1 MRTIIIFKTAT
12 PDERIVLR
20 TDSMYDD
27 YESMFTVM
35 TVEGS
40 IEGVINEFKGGSVI
54 SLSTVSRFV
63 ANNAGIEAVAM
74 SPDDAKLDVE
84 KATPKF
90 LSIDVFPIF
99 NETSYRE
106 HVSAEYQEQ
115 YSYEDS
121 KESLPW
127 LAIKSVKAVLATPFD
142 LEISHNGSACTFG
155 GTSEKV
161 GTVSGTKITISD
173 FQNVMF
179 ACKDDLGATD
189 PKGIWQLKFTMN
201 GITDIREVV
210 IS

>member
-1 MRTIIIFKTAT
+1 MRTIVIFKTAT

-54 SLSTVSRFV
+54 SLSTISRFV
-63 ANNAGIEAVAM
+63 ANNTGIEAVAM
-74 SPDDAKLDVE
+74 SPDDVKLDVAA
-84 KATPKF
+84 ATPKF

-106 HVSAEYQEQ
+106 HVSPEYQEQ

-121 KESLPW
+121 KDSLPW

-155 GTSEKV
+155 GNS

-179 ACKDDLGATD
+179 ACKDDLGVDD
-189 PKGIWQLKFTMN
+189 PKGVWQLKFTMN
-201 GITDIREVV
+201 SITDIREVV

>member
-1 MRTIIIFKTAT
+1 MRTIVIFKTAT

-27 YESMFTVM
+27 YESVFTVM

-40 IEGVINEFKGGSVI
+40 IEGVINEFKGGSII
-54 SLSTVSRFV
+54 SLSTISRFV
-63 ANNAGIEAVAM
+63 ANNTGIEAVAM
-74 SPDDAKLDVE
+74 SPDDAKLDVAE
-84 KATPKF
+84 ATPKF

-106 HVSAEYQEQ
+106 HVSPEYQEQ

-161 GTVSGTKITISD
+161 GEVSGTKITISD
-173 FQNVMF
+173 FSNVMF
-179 ACKDDLGATD
+179 GCKEDLGVDD
-189 PKGIWQLKFTMN
+189 PKGVWQLKFTMN
-201 GITDIREVV
+201 DITDIREVV

>member
-1 MRTIIIFKTAT
+1 MRTIVIFKTAT

-27 YESMFTVM
+27 YESVFTVM

-40 IEGVINEFKGGSVI
+40 IEGVINEFKGGSII
-54 SLSTVSRFV
+54 SLSTISRFV
-63 ANNAGIEAVAM
+63 ANNTGIEAVAM
-74 SPDDAKLDVE
+74 SPDDAKLDVAT
-84 KATPKF
+84 ATPKF

-99 NETSYRE
+99 NETSYHE
-106 HVSAEYQEQ
+106 HVSPEYQER

-121 KESLPW
+121 KDSLPW

-155 GTSEKV
+155 GNSENV

-179 ACKDDLGATD
+179 ACKDDLGVDD

>member
-1 MRTIIIFKTAT
+1 MRTIVIFKTAT

-54 SLSTVSRFV
+54 SLSTISRFV
-63 ANNAGIEAVAM
+63 ANNTGIEAVAM
-74 SPDDAKLDVE
+74 SPDDAKLDVAT
-84 KATPKF
+84 ATPKF

-106 HVSAEYQEQ
+106 HVSEDYQKEYP
-115 YSYEDS
+115 YEAS
-121 KESLPW
+121 KDSLPW

-155 GTSEKV
+155 GTSENV

-179 ACKDDLGATD
+179 ACKDDLGVDD
-189 PKGIWQLKFTMN
+189 PKGVWQLKFTMN

>member
-1 MRTIIIFKTAT
+1 MRTIVIFKTAT

-27 YESMFTVM
+27 YERVFTVM

-40 IEGVINEFKGGSVI
+40 IEGVINEFNGGSII
-54 SLSTVSRFV
+54 SLSTISRFV
-63 ANNAGIEAVAM
+63 ANNTGIEAVAM
-74 SPDDAKLDVE
+74 SPDDAKLDVAA
-84 KATPKF
+84 ATPKF

-106 HVSAEYQEQ
+106 HVSPEYQEQ

-121 KESLPW
+121 KDSLPW

-161 GTVSGTKITISD
+161 GEVSGTKITISD
-173 FQNVMF
+173 FSNVMF
-179 ACKDDLGATD
+179 GCKEDLGADD
-189 PKGIWQLKFTMN
+189 PKGVWQLKFTMN

>member
-1 MRTIIIFKTAT
+1 MRTIVIFKTAT

-27 YESMFTVM
+27 YESLFTVM

-40 IEGVINEFKGGSVI
+40 IEGVINEFKGGSI
-54 SLSTVSRFV
+54 ASLSSISRFV
-63 ANNAGIEAVAM
+63 ANNTGIEAVAM

-84 KATPKF
+84 ADTPKF
-90 LSIDVFPIF
+90 LSIVVFPIV

-106 HVSAEYQEQ
+106 HVAEDYQNQ

-142 LEISHNGSACTFG
+142 LEISHNGEACTFG
-155 GTSEKV
+155 GTSENV
-161 GTVSGTKITISD
+161 GEVSGTKITISD
-173 FQNVMF
+173 FSNVMF
-179 ACKDDLGATD
+179 GCKEDLGATD
-189 PKGIWQLKFTMN
+189 PKGLWQLKFTMN
-201 GITDIREVV
+201 GITDIREVT
-210 IS
+210 IP

>member
-1 MRTIIIFKTAT
+1 MRTIVIFKTAT

-40 IEGVINEFKGGSVI
+40 IEGVINEFKSGNVI
-54 SLSTVSRFV
+54 SLSTISRFV
-63 ANNAGIEAVAM
+63 ANNTGIEAVAM
-74 SPDDAKLDVE
+74 SPDDAKLDVAA
-84 KATPKF
+84 ATPKF

-106 HVSAEYQEQ
+106 HVSPEYQEQ

-121 KESLPW
+121 KDSLPW

-161 GTVSGTKITISD
+161 GEVSGTKITISD
-173 FQNVMF
+173 FSNVMF
-179 ACKDDLGATD
+179 GCKEDLGADD
-189 PKGIWQLKFTMN
+189 PKGVWQLKFTMN
-201 GITDIREVV
+201 GITDICEVV

>member
-1 MRTIIIFKTAT
+1 MRTIVIFKTAT

-27 YESMFTVM
+27 YESVFTVM

-40 IEGVINEFKGGSVI
+40 IEGVINEFKGGSII
-54 SLSTVSRFV
+54 SLSTISRFV
-63 ANNAGIEAVAM
+63 ANNTGIEAVAM
-74 SPDDAKLDVE
+74 SPDDAKLDVAT
-84 KATPKF
+84 ATPKF

-106 HVSAEYQEQ
+106 HVSPEYQER

-121 KESLPW
+121 KDSLPW

-155 GTSEKV
+155 GNSETV

-179 ACKDDLGATD
+179 ACKDDLGVDD
-189 PKGIWQLKFTMN
+189 PKGVWQLKFTMN

>member
-1 MRTIIIFKTAT
+1 MRTIVIFKTAT

-27 YESMFTVM
+27 YESVFTVM

-54 SLSTVSRFV
+54 SLSTISRFV
-63 ANNAGIEAVAM
+63 ANNTGIEAVAM
-74 SPDDAKLDVE
+74 SPDDVKLDVAA
-84 KATPKF
+84 ATPKF

-106 HVSAEYQEQ
+106 HVSPEYQEQ

-121 KESLPW
+121 KDSLPW

-155 GTSEKV
+155 GNSETV

-179 ACKDDLGATD
+179 ACKDDLGVDD
-189 PKGIWQLKFTMN
+189 PKGVWQLKFTMN
-201 GITDIREVV
+201 SITDIREVV

>member
-1 MRTIIIFKTAT
+1 MRTIVIFKTAT

-27 YESMFTVM
+27 YESVFTVM

-40 IEGVINEFKGGSVI
+40 IEGVINEFKGGSII
-54 SLSTVSRFV
+54 SLSTISRFV
-63 ANNAGIEAVAM
+63 ANNTGIEAVAM
-74 SPDDAKLDVE
+74 SPDDVKLDVAA
-84 KATPKF
+84 ATPKF

-106 HVSAEYQEQ
+106 HVSPEYQEQ

-161 GTVSGTKITISD
+161 GEVSGTKITISD
-173 FQNVMF
+173 FSNVMF
-179 ACKDDLGATD
+179 GCKEDLGVDD
-189 PKGIWQLKFTMN
+189 PKGVWQLKFTMN

>member
-1 MRTIIIFKTAT
+1 MRTIVIFKTAT
-12 PDERIVLR
+12 HDERIVLR

-27 YESMFTVM
+27 YESVFTVM

-40 IEGVINEFKGGSVI
+40 IEGVINEFKGGSII
-54 SLSTVSRFV
+54 SLSTISRFV
-63 ANNAGIEAVAM
+63 ANNTGIEAVAM
-74 SPDDAKLDVE
+74 SPDDAKLDVAA
-84 KATPKF
+84 ATPKF

-106 HVSAEYQEQ
+106 HVSPEYQEQ

-121 KESLPW
+121 KDSLPW

-142 LEISHNGSACTFG
+142 LEISHNGDACTFG
-155 GTSEKV
+155 GNSEKV
-161 GTVSGTKITISD
+161 GTVSVTKITKSD

-179 ACKDDLGATD
+179 ACKDDLGVDD

>member
-1 MRTIIIFKTAT
+1 
-12 PDERIVLR
+12 
-20 TDSMYDD
+20 
-27 YESMFTVM
+27 
-35 TVEGS
+35 
-40 IEGVINEFKGGSVI
+40 
-54 SLSTVSRFV
+54 
-63 ANNAGIEAVAM
+63 M
-74 SPDDAKLDVE
+74 SPDDAKLDVAT
-84 KATPKF
+84 ATPKF

-106 HVSAEYQEQ
+106 HVSPEYQEQ

-121 KESLPW
+121 KDSLPW

-155 GTSEKV
+155 GNSEKV

-179 ACKDDLGATD
+179 ACKDDLGVDD
-189 PKGIWQLKFTMN
+189 PKGVWQLKFTMN

>member
-1 MRTIIIFKTAT
+1 MRTIVIFKTAT

-54 SLSTVSRFV
+54 SLSTISRFV
-63 ANNAGIEAVAM
+63 ANNTGIEAVAM
-74 SPDDAKLDVE
+74 SPDDVKLDVAA
-84 KATPKF
+84 ATPKF

-106 HVSAEYQEQ
+106 HVSPEYQEQ

-121 KESLPW
+121 KDSLPW

-155 GTSEKV
+155 GNSETV

-179 ACKDDLGATD
+179 ACKDDLGVDD
-189 PKGIWQLKFTMN
+189 PKGVWQLKFTMN
-201 GITDIREVV
+201 SITDIREVV

>member
-1 MRTIIIFKTAT
+1 MRTIVIFKTAT

-27 YESMFTVM
+27 YESLFTVM

-40 IEGVINEFKGGSVI
+40 IEGVINEFKGGSI
-54 SLSTVSRFV
+54 ASLSSISRFV
-63 ANNAGIEAVAM
+63 ANNTGIEAVAM
-74 SPDDAKLDVE
+74 SPDDAKLDVAA
-84 KATPKF
+84 ATPKF

-106 HVSAEYQEQ
+106 HVAEDYQKQ

-142 LEISHNGSACTFG
+142 LEISHNGEACTFG
-155 GTSEKV
+155 GTSEKI
-161 GTVSGTKITISD
+161 GEVSGTKITISD
-173 FQNVMF
+173 FSNVMF
-179 ACKDDLGATD
+179 DCKADLGATD
-189 PKGIWQLKFTMN
+189 PKGLWQLKFTMN
-201 GITDIREVV
+201 GITDIREVT
-210 IS
+210 IP

>member
-1 MRTIIIFKTAT
+1 MRTIVIFKTAT

-27 YESMFTVM
+27 YESVFTVM

-40 IEGVINEFKGGSVI
+40 IEGVINEFKGGSII
-54 SLSTVSRFV
+54 SLSTISRFV
-63 ANNAGIEAVAM
+63 ANNTGIEAVAM
-74 SPDDAKLDVE
+74 SPDDAKLDVAV
-84 KATPKF
+84 ATPKF

-106 HVSAEYQEQ
+106 HVSAEYQEH

-121 KESLPW
+121 KDSLPW

-155 GTSEKV
+155 GNSETV

-179 ACKDDLGATD
+179 ACKDDLGVDD
-189 PKGIWQLKFTMN
+189 PKGVWQLKFTMN

>member
-1 MRTIIIFKTAT
+1 
-12 PDERIVLR
+12 
-20 TDSMYDD
+20 
-27 YESMFTVM
+27 M

-40 IEGVINEFKGGSVI
+40 IEGVINEFKGGSII
-54 SLSTVSRFV
+54 SLSTISRFV
-63 ANNAGIEAVAM
+63 ANNTGIEAVAM
-74 SPDDAKLDVE
+74 SPDDAKLDVAT
-84 KATPKF
+84 ATPKF

-106 HVSAEYQEQ
+106 HVSPEYQERH
-115 YSYEDS
+115 SYEDS
-121 KESLPW
+121 KDSLPW

-155 GTSEKV
+155 GNSENV

-179 ACKDDLGATD
+179 ACKDDLGVDD

>member
-1 MRTIIIFKTAT
+1 MRTIVIFKTAT

-27 YESMFTVM
+27 YESLFTVM

-40 IEGVINEFKGGSVI
+40 IEGVINEFKGGSI
-54 SLSTVSRFV
+54 ASLSSISRFV
-63 ANNAGIEAVAM
+63 ANNTGIEAVAM

-84 KATPKF
+84 AATPKF
-90 LSIDVFPIF
+90 LSIDVFPIV

-106 HVSAEYQEQ
+106 HVAEDYQNW

-142 LEISHNGSACTFG
+142 LEISHNGEACTFG

-161 GTVSGTKITISD
+161 GEVSGTKITISD
-173 FQNVMF
+173 FSNVMF
-179 ACKDDLGATD
+179 GCKEDLGATD
-189 PKGIWQLKFTMN
+189 PKGLWQLKFTMN
-201 GITDIREVV
+201 GITDIREVT
-210 IS
+210 IP

>member
-1 MRTIIIFKTAT
+1 MRTIVIFKTAT

-27 YESMFTVM
+27 YESVFTVM

-40 IEGVINEFKGGSVI
+40 IEGVINEFKGGSII
-54 SLSTVSRFV
+54 SLSTISRFV
-63 ANNAGIEAVAM
+63 ANNTGIEAVAM
-74 SPDDAKLDVE
+74 SPDDAKLDVAT
-84 KATPKF
+84 ATPKF

-99 NETSYRE
+99 NETSYPE
-106 HVSAEYQEQ
+106 HVSPEYQER

-121 KESLPW
+121 KDSLPW

-155 GTSEKV
+155 GNSENV

-179 ACKDDLGATD
+179 ACKDDLGVDD

>member
-1 MRTIIIFKTAT
+1 MRTIVIFKTAT

-27 YESMFTVM
+27 YESVFTVM

-40 IEGVINEFKGGSVI
+40 IEGVINEFKGGSII
-54 SLSTVSRFV
+54 SLSTISRFV
-63 ANNAGIEAVAM
+63 ANNTGIEAVAM
-74 SPDDAKLDVE
+74 SPDDAKLDVAT
-84 KATPKF
+84 ATPKF

-106 HVSAEYQEQ
+106 HVSPEYQEQ

-121 KESLPW
+121 KDSLPW

-155 GTSEKV
+155 GNSEKV

-179 ACKDDLGATD
+179 ACKDDLGVDD
-189 PKGIWQLKFTMN
+189 PKGVWQLKFTMN

>member
-1 MRTIIIFKTAT
+1 MRTIIIFKTAA

-63 ANNAGIEAVAM
+63 ANNTGIEAVAM

-106 HVSAEYQEQ
+106 HVSSEYQEQ

>member
-1 MRTIIIFKTAT
+1 MRTIVIFKTAT

-27 YESMFTVM
+27 YESVFTVM

-40 IEGVINEFKGGSVI
+40 IEGVINEFKGGSII
-54 SLSTVSRFV
+54 SLSTISRFV
-63 ANNAGIEAVAM
+63 ANNTGIEAVAM
-74 SPDDAKLDVE
+74 SPDDAKLDVAA
-84 KATPKF
+84 ATPKF

-106 HVSAEYQEQ
+106 HVSPEYQEQ

-142 LEISHNGSACTFG
+142 LEISHNGSACAFG

-161 GTVSGTKITISD
+161 GEVSGTKITISD
-173 FQNVMF
+173 FSNVMF
-179 ACKDDLGATD
+179 GCKEDLGADD
-189 PKGIWQLKFTMN
+189 PKGVWQLKFTMN

>member
-1 MRTIIIFKTAT
+1 MRTIVIFKTAT

-27 YESMFTVM
+27 YESLFTVM

-40 IEGVINEFKGGSVI
+40 IEGVINDFKGGSI
-54 SLSTVSRFV
+54 ASLSSISRFV
-63 ANNAGIEAVAM
+63 ANNTGIEAVAM

-84 KATPKF
+84 AATPKF
-90 LSIDVFPIF
+90 LSIDVFPIV

-106 HVSAEYQEQ
+106 HVAEDYQNQ

-142 LEISHNGSACTFG
+142 LEISHNGEACTFG

-161 GTVSGTKITISD
+161 GEVSGTKITISD
-173 FQNVMF
+173 FSNVMF
-179 ACKDDLGATD
+179 GCKEDLGATD
-189 PKGIWQLKFTMN
+189 PKGLWQLKFTMN
-201 GITDIREVV
+201 GITDIRVV
-210 IS
+210 TIP

>member
-1 MRTIIIFKTAT
+1 MRTIIIFKTST

-40 IEGVINEFKGGSVI
+40 IEGVINQFKGGSVI
-54 SLSTVSRFV
+54 CLSDVARFI
-63 ANNAGIEAVAM
+63 ANNTGIEAVAL
-74 SPDDAKLDVE
+74 SPDDVKEDVT

-106 HVSAEYQEQ
+106 HVSEEYQKQ

-121 KESLPW
+121 KDSLPW
-127 LAIKSVKAVLATPFD
+127 LSIKSVKAVLATPFD
-142 LEISHNGSACTFG
+142 LEISHNGTACTFG
-155 GTSEKV
+155 GNSEKV

-179 ACKDDLGATD
+179 ACKDDLGVDD

-201 GITDIREVV
+201 GIVDIREVV